1 MRFSIFLFIFH
12 IFASGGTV
20 RIYRIWNPK
29 THSISSYCMIAL
41 FQYYFRC
48 IETKEVP
55 KKTRKIFPC
64 LSKMLLFDLSA
75 LKVSMTRLFLSSQ
88 FRLKP
93 KNKFAVPEAPH
104 FCISH
109 FKRNIHYTRKGFFYH
124 GKTANLCEIQ
134 SSLETRHNRSS
145 SKLLFSKANLDF
157 GSVNRR
163 QTMTH
168 TGT

>member
-1 MRFSIFLFIFH
+1 
-12 IFASGGTV
+12 
-20 RIYRIWNPK
+20 
-29 THSISSYCMIAL
+29 MIVL

-93 KNKFAVPEAPH
+93 KNKFAVPESPH

-109 FKRNIHYTRKGFFYH
+109 LKRNIHYTRKGFFYH

-134 SSLETRHNRSS
+134 LSLKTRHNRSS
-145 SKLLFSKANLDF
+145 TKLLFSKAKDPLLSSIGRYRKKSALLIDNFLIYNKRSF
-157 GSVNRR
+157 F
-163 QTMTH
+163 
-168 TGT
+168 